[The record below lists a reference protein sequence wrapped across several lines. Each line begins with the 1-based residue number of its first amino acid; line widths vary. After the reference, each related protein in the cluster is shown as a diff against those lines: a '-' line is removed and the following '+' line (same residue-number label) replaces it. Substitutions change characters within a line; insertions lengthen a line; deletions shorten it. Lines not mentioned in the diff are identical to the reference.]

1 MYKMA
6 FIVRCS
12 VMISFKFSLY
22 VMNYEIKL
30 EKFFSIVYVKD
41 I

>member
-1 MYKMA
+1 MA

-12 VMISFKFSLY
+12 VMISFKFRLY
-22 VMNYEIKL
+22 VMNYKIKL
-30 EKFFSIVYVKD
+30 KKFFSISYVKD